1 MNKNTQ
7 ATPEELYQIIKLVRP
22 LYKTLEAAVAQ
33 ELDATGI
40 SLSQRAVLEQIQ
52 DHGAVTVPA
61 IGRSLILPRQFI
73 QKIANELL
81 DASLIERREN
91 AAHKRS
97 VLFVLTDDGRRVIDK
112 IKAREA
118 AIMAPIAKAL
128 CAEELTVAK
137 TVMND
142 VIAAFDAHNT
152 KITQGKEE
160 EKT

>member
-1 MNKNTQ
+1 MKKNTQ
-7 ATPEELYQIIKLVRP
+7 ATPEALYQIIKLVRP

-33 ELDATGI
+33 ELEETGI
-40 SLSQRAVLEQIQ
+40 TLSQRAVLEQIQ
-52 DHGAVTVPA
+52 DQGALTVPA
-61 IGRSLILPRQFI
+61 IGRNLILPRQFI

-81 DASLIERREN
+81 NAGLIERREN

-97 VLFVLTDDGRRVIDK
+97 VLFVLTDDGRRVIER

-118 AIMAPIAKAL
+118 EIMAPIAKAL
-128 CAEELTVAK
+128 CAEDLTVTK
-137 TVMND
+137 TVMKD
-142 VIAAFDAHNT
+142 VITAFDAHNT